1 METDLVLRCASV
13 SPVLCVQVFSRASLA
28 AAWAQDPAF
37 LKPQLGLWLHKQQ
50 RRVLDTLW
58 PQLLQEA
65 AAGAKQQ
72 KKGTKRKKGKGGSK

>member
-1 METDLVLRCASV
+1 
-13 SPVLCVQVFSRASLA
+13 VQVFSRANLA

-50 RRVLDTLW
+50 RRALDTLW

-65 AAGAKQQ
+65 ASGAQQQ
-72 KKGTKRKKGKGGSK
+72 KKGTKRNKNKKGSN